1 MPAQSTPVTLGDS
14 DFSRCD
20 TDNGYFKG
28 KCWYTV
34 QNIDDSSRF
43 EWKGEVTN
51 DDVLTTYL
59 VCGLRMTASEN
70 TGIHDLYFQYC
81 KVNDWNTQTEKT
93 VGTSAE

>member
-1 MPAQSTPVTLGDS
+1 MSAPSTPVTLSAS

-20 TDNGYFKG
+20 TDNGYFQG

-34 QNIDDSSRF
+34 QDIDDSSKF

-51 DDVLTTYL
+51 DDDLSYL
-59 VCGLRMTASEN
+59 VCGLKMTVTEN

-81 KVNDWNTQTEKT
+81 KINDWT
-93 VGTSAE
+93 TS

>member
-1 MPAQSTPVTLGDS
+1 MTLGDS

-34 QNIDDSSRF
+34 QDIDDSSRF
-43 EWKGEVTN
+43 EWKGEVSN
-51 DDVLTTYL
+51 DDDLTYL
-59 VCGLRMTASEN
+59 VCGLRMTATET

-81 KVNDWNTQTEKT
+81 KVNHWSTQKEKT
-93 VGTSAE
+93 VGTSDE